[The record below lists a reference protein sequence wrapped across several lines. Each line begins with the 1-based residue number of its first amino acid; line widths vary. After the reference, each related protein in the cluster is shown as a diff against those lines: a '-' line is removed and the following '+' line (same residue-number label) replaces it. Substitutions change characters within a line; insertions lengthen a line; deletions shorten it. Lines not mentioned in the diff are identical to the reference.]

1 MPGIAGVVILY
12 HPDQGLPQRI
22 STYLPHLDQLY
33 VIDNSEES
41 SRLMNQYPKIHYIAE
56 GINQGIA
63 ARINQAAALSIQAG
77 YEFLLTLD
85 QDSYFEGDMLKQ
97 YLHCIQQFPGTE
109 QAAMFGVQFTNRN
122 EASANC
128 QPEEALDLITSGS
141 IINLKHFF
149 TVGGYDE
156 KLFIDQADYDFS
168 FRCKLAGFRVVRMK
182 NIFMQHSLGNE
193 SEHFSFKTFRKTKR
207 SLHSPVRIYYMA
219 RNYLYMKKLY
229 GDRFPKEILHMKK
242 DLRYRLKNNFLYH
255 PEKLGMVQ
263 YLWRAYRD
271 FKAGRMGKL
280 GGH

>member
-22 STYLPHLDQLY
+22 GTYLPLLDQLY
-33 VIDNSEES
+33 IIDNSEEPT
-41 SRLMNQYPKIHYIAE
+41 RLVNQYPRIRYIAE

-63 ARINQAAALSIQAG
+63 ARINQAANLSIQAG
-77 YEFLLTLD
+77 FDWLLTLD
-85 QDSYFEGDMLKQ
+85 QDSYFEGDALAR
-97 YLHCIQQFPGTE
+97 YLHCIE
-109 QAAMFGVQFTNRN
+109 QYPARENTAVFGVQFTNN
-122 EASANC
+122 NLASANC

-149 TVGGYDE
+149 KVGGYDE

-168 FRCKLAGFRVVRMK
+168 FRCQLAGFKVVRMK
-182 NIFMQHSLGNE
+182 NIFMQHSLGNV
-193 SEHFSFKTFRKTKR
+193 SEHISFKTFRKTKR

-229 GDRFPKEILHMKK
+229 GEKFPGEIAHMRK

-271 FKAGRMGKL
+271 FKANRMGKL
-280 GGH
+280 GR